1 MNYRYETRYVL
12 QEQAYTLYF
21 ELGSLKYQHTAAV
34 RVALNQRYSPATAQK
49 ML

>member
-1 MNYRYETRYVL
+1 MTLWFKCRTAYRS
-12 QEQAYTLYF
+12 
-21 ELGSLKYQHTAAV
+21 LGLKYQHTAAV